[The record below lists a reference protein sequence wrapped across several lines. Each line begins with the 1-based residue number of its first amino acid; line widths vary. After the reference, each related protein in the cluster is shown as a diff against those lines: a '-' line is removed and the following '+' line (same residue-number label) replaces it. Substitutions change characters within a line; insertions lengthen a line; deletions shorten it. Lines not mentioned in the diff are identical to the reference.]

1 MAFRLNMGTRMENAM
16 KFESNQRQFRMDET
30 ADDRAKRIRHLIEQT
45 RKYRKKFPAGFKF
58 DRYEANERR

>member
-1 MAFRLNMGTRMENAM
+1 M